1 MTYLITAVISAL
13 CLALL
18 FQKRQ
23 KKLNLASK
31 IWSEIQRPEDETE
44 PITQE
49 DISRHAGKE
58 EKGALDFSAINRAYR
73 IADMNFSRGN
83 LEEAEKWFIKV
94 LALNDQHKES
104 LNLLGVIYIHQNNLH
119 KAKLIYRKL
128 LSITQKEPAYYCN
141 YGKCLYGLGRLDEAL
156 EAYENAIK
164 LDALKPSRFISA
176 GQIYYEKGEF
186 EKALSCFAKALDL
199 DLQNVDYLRL
209 VSELAEITG
218 DNDRLHKSLKKIME
232 LDPYNEKAKEKLKQ
246 IEQ

>member
-73 IADMNFSRGN
+73 IADMNFTRGN

-94 LALNDQHKES
+94 LALNDQHTET
-104 LNLLGVIYIHQNNLH
+104 LNLLGVIYIHQNSLH

-128 LSITQKEPAYYCN
+128 LSLTQKEPAYYCN

-176 GQIYYEKGEF
+176 GQIYYEKGG
-186 EKALSCFAKALDL
+186 
-199 DLQNVDYLRL
+199 V
-209 VSELAEITG
+209 
-218 DNDRLHKSLKKIME
+218 
-232 LDPYNEKAKEKLKQ
+232 
-246 IEQ
+246 

>member
-1 MTYLITAVISAL
+1 MTYLITTVISAL

-18 FQKRQ
+18 FQKRR

-31 IWSEIQRPEDETE
+31 IWSEIQKPEDETE
-44 PITQE
+44 PITRKDPPE
-49 DISRHAGKE
+49 LAGKE
-58 EKGALDFSAINRAYR
+58 GKEALDFSAINRAYR

-94 LALNDQHKES
+94 LALNDQHTEA
-104 LNLLGVIYIHQNNLH
+104 LNFLGVIYIHQNNLH

-141 YGKCLYGLGRLDEAL
+141 YGRCLYSLGRPDEAL

-164 LDALKPSRFISA
+164 LDSLKPSRFISA

-199 DLQNVDYLRL
+199 DMQNADYLRL
-209 VSELAEITG
+209 VSELAEIAG
-218 DNDRLHKSLKKIME
+218 DSERLHRTLKKIAE
-232 LDPYNEKAKEKLKQ
+232 LDPYNEKAKEKLAQ
-246 IEQ
+246 IEK